1 MEKLQTTFQEMLS
14 ELEHNLPTLI
24 TAALIIVI
32 GFYLA
37 NKLKLFIKTQSAKH
51 SEKILT
57 GGFLSQF
64 ISISIKILS
73 IVIALRVLGFSDL
86 TSNILAGAGILTFV
100 LGFAFKDIGENF
112 LSGII
117 LAYKSPFKINDTI
130 ETGGITGNV
139 VNLFLRETQLKT
151 FDGKDVFIPN
161 SQIIK
166 TPLYNFTIDGFL
178 RYDFIIGLDYG
189 TNISE
194 AIATIL
200 DVLKT
205 IDSVLHEP
213 KQPNVVVDEFTASTI
228 NLRVMYWVDT
238 FEDTTRKYPSGIKT
252 EVMKVVFNRLVEAG
266 FSMPSDIIEIKQYQ
280 PNQGS

>member
-1 MEKLQTTFQEMLS
+1 MEKLNTTFQEMVS
-14 ELEHNLPTLI
+14 ELQQNLPTLI
-24 TAALIIVI
+24 TAGLILVL

-37 NKLKLFIKTQSAKH
+37 NKLKKFIVTQSAKH

-73 IVIALRVLGFSDL
+73 IVVALRVLGFSDL

-139 VNLFLRETQLKT
+139 VNLYLRETHLKT

-200 DVLKT
+200 DVLKN

-213 KQPNVVVDEFTASTI
+213 KKPNVVVDEFTASTI
-228 NLRVMYWVDT
+228 NLRVLYWVDT
-238 FEDTTRKYPSGIKT
+238 FEDTSRKYPSGIKT
-252 EVMKVVFNRLVEAG
+252 EVMKLVFNRLVEEG

-280 PNQGS
+280 SNQGN